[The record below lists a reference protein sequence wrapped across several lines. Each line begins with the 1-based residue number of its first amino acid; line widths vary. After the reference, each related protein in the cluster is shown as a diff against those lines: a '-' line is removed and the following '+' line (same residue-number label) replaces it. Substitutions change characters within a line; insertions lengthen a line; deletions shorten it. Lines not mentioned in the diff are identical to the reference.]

1 MPHTRTPSRP
11 GMVAV
16 GGPTAPK
23 DVEAA
28 FDGHMRDA
36 GVSFDAAGL
45 ALNLTGEALR
55 TMLDPGDR
63 HVLAA
68 SRVVPLMRR
77 LGTVEPYNA
86 YLRLPECRVAG
97 VMHQLL
103 PVVARPSSG
112 DVMKMRSATGCRLS
126 RCPRGMMITG
136 SGFLVTFAVSSCFM
150 VQADGFFF
158 GGNGRRLVVLQKCG
172 RLLDDFD
179 VHLDGRNES
188 VGHPFLGVQFLED
201 GMVYKRGA
209 FRELAVGAP
218 EAIVFQF
225 DDAAVAPLAQV
236 R

>member
-68 SRVVPLMRR
+68 SRVVPLM
-77 LGTVEPYNA
+77 PYNA
-86 YLRLPECRVAG
+86 YLRLPECRIAG

-112 DVMKMRSATGCRLS
+112 DVMLDAATGIREL
-126 RCPRGMMITG
+126 GGVVENAAIAM
-136 SGFLVTFAVSSCFM
+136 
-150 VQADGFFF
+150 ADG
-158 GGNGRRLVVLQKCG
+158 RIDPIEAAALAKVAR
-172 RLLDDFD
+172 
-179 VHLDGRNES
+179 
-188 VGHPFLGVQFLED
+188 PFLERMTGLVAHIE
-201 GMVYKRGA
+201 A
-209 FRELAVGAP
+209 LARR
-218 EAIVFQF
+218 
-225 DDAAVAPLAQV
+225 DA
-236 R
+236 

>member
-112 DVMKMRSATGCRLS
+112 DVMLDAATGIREL
-126 RCPRGMMITG
+126 
-136 SGFLVTFAVSSCFM
+136 
-150 VQADGFFF
+150 
-158 GGNGRRLVVLQKCG
+158 GGVVENAAIAMT
-172 RLLDDFD
+172 
-179 VHLDGRNES
+179 DGRIDPIEAAALAK
-188 VGHPFLGVQFLED
+188 VARPFLERMTGLVAHL
-201 GMVYKRGA
+201 
-209 FRELAVGAP
+209 
-218 EAIVFQF
+218 EAIARR
-225 DDAAVAPLAQV
+225 DA
-236 R
+236 